1 MSRLP
6 IPAAHSYPGLV
17 VSSVGFGSVPGAS
30 ENIVLV
36 PDTGYGF
43 VGPGH
48 DSRAF
53 TGTHVRDGSILP
65 HTTRNLGS
73 RTYNRSGRVGFR
85 TQATHA
91 ASTSSNVGTGALSS
105 VRAATTRKLIG
116 GSRSYTP
123 PPVELAESSFIQTW
137 SASGGTIDRTIKG
150 SANVPGYRITGSQ
163 FYGPSGYW
171 VTKNFP
177 GLRIGNTVAI
187 SWSAR
192 NFELPSSTYSFSI
205 GGTVLA
211 TGTIDNDTTVSYDF
225 DCVAAGVFTAELELS
240 DTNGVTATLPPLQIT
255 VFDAPILHASFNL
268 PIPSGR
274 YRLGNPVTVRF
285 THDSC
290 TQWSLKHTFEGAVTE
305 VGRGALAVPAQAT
318 TEIVLT
324 GLALGDHLLDLTL
337 SDPYGAQLPAAA
349 TVQFEVVDTNR
360 IISD

>member
-6 IPAAHSYPGLV
+6 VPAARSYPGFV
-17 VSSVGFGSVPGAS
+17 VASSGAGSSFGAPAD
-30 ENIVLV
+30 IVLV

-43 VGPGH
+43 VGPSHESGVF
-48 DSRAF
+48 A
-53 TGTHVRDGSILP
+53 GKHVRDGSLLP
-65 HTTRNLGS
+65 HSFKSLGS
-73 RTYNRSGRVGFR
+73 RTYNRSARVGFR
-85 TQATHA
+85 TQATLA
-91 ASTSSNVGTGALSS
+91 ASTANNIGIGALSS
-105 VRAATTRKLIG
+105 VRATTTRKLIG
-116 GSRSYTP
+116 GSRAYTP
-123 PPVELAESSFIQTW
+123 PPIEIAESSFIQTW
-137 SASGGTIDRTIKG
+137 SAAGGTIDRTVKG

-177 GLRIGNTVAI
+177 GLRIGNTVTI

-192 NFELPSSTYSFSI
+192 DFELPSSTYSFSV

-211 TGTIDNDTTVSYDF
+211 TGTINNDATVSYEF

-240 DTNGVTATLPPLQIT
+240 DTNGVTSSLPPLQFT
-255 VFDAPILHASFNL
+255 VYDSPILHASFNL

-285 THDSC
+285 THDAC
-290 TQWSLKHTFEGAVTE
+290 TQWSLKHTFASVTTE

-324 GLALGDHLLDLTL
+324 GLALGDHVLDLTL

-349 TVQFEVVDTNR
+349 SVQFEVVDTNR